1 MIGFI
6 FGCVTIDEN
15 NFVKEL
21 GIVDGV
27 VDGVVDDDVLCVD
40 IVLVV
45 VVMGV
50 LLFFIQLRPSKG
62 VSNCMSS
69 TIQSNF
75 NFLVDDSPGFDSVFV
90 WAFFH

>member
-1 MIGFI
+1 LIVVILG
-6 FGCVTIDEN
+6 GVTIDEN

-27 VDGVVDDDVLCVD
+27 VDGVVDNDVLCVD

-50 LLFFIQLRPSKG
+50 LFFVIQLRPSKG

-69 TIQSNF
+69 TILSIF
-75 NFLVDDSPGFDSVFV
+75 NFLVEDSPEFDSVFG
-90 WAFFH
+90 